1 MTKKYLLH
9 DIRKPIGS
17 TFTSTLEDILNEI
30 NSDRPEWFIQY
41 DATDWEEGMT
51 EFTYWR
57 LA

>member
-1 MTKKYLLH
+1 MTKQYLLH

-17 TFTSTLEDILNEI
+17 TFTATLEDILNEI
-30 NSDRPEWFIQY
+30 NSDRPEWFTHY
-41 DATDWEEGMT
+41 DATDWLEGMT